1 MRIRAALLASAT
13 AALVVPGTAAAHGPR
28 VALTRLGDAWRP
40 AVPVLV
46 VTVVLVIL
54 FARAFVRLRAR
65 GRTDHAGWPRAL
77 LFLAAVTTG
86 TLALVSPLD
95 AAGEQYL
102 ISAHMLQHVVIAD
115 AAPALALAALRGPLL
130 FFLLPSPLLAG
141 LARIGALRA
150 VLRLALRAR
159 VAVTIWIGT
168 VAAWHVPVAYDAT
181 LRHGWLHDLEHATLV
196 LAGVL
201 VWAQLIDP
209 ARRRELTVA
218 RRFLVAF
225 AVFVAGQALAYVLI
239 FSLTP
244 LYPSYASQSTR
255 LFGLSP
261 LLDQQLAGVV
271 MMVEQLLAL
280 GIWAALTLRRSG
292 SRSAWSDQDARALPA
307 ALAHRAVVT
316 APQRAAHPGLA
327 ANGMTDQGQRDAVEP
342 LRVAAFEQDHIAGL
356 DDLS

>member
-1 MRIRAALLASAT
+1 MRIGAALLAA
-13 AALVVPGTAAAHGPR
+13 AAGALVVPGTAAAHGSH
-28 VALTRLGDAWRP
+28 VALSRLGDAWRP
-40 AVPVLV
+40 TVPVLV
-46 VTVVLVIL
+46 VAAFLLVL
-54 FARAFVRLRAR
+54 FAQAFVRLRAR

-77 LFLAAVTTG
+77 LFLAAVSIG

-130 FFLLPSPLLAG
+130 FFLLPSRLLVVA
-141 LARIGALRA
+141 ARVRALRA
-150 VLRLALRAR
+150 VLRVALRAR
-159 VAVTIWIGT
+159 VAVTVWIGT
-168 VAAWHVPVAYDAT
+168 FAAWHVPTAYDAT
-181 LRHGWLHDLEHATLV
+181 LRHRWLHDLEHATLV

-201 VWAQLIDP
+201 VWTQLIDP
-209 ARRRELTVA
+209 ARRRELTLA

-244 LYPSYASQSTR
+244 LYPSYAAQSTR

-292 SRSAWSDQDARALPA
+292 SGSAWSDHDARAVPA
-307 ALAHRAVVT
+307 AVQHRALVA
-316 APQRAAHPGLA
+316 APQRAAHLSLA
-327 ANGMTDQGQRDAVEP
+327 ANGMTEQGQRDAVEP
-342 LRVAAFEQDHIAGL
+342 LRVAALEQDHIAGL